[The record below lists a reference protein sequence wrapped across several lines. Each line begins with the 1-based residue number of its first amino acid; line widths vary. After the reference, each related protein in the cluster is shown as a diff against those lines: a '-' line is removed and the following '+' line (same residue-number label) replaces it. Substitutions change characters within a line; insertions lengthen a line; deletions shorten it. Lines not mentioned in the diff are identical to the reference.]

1 MERNRIRDCQ
11 SEREQRA
18 ALRANILQ
26 YGRMLGWPAHTAI
39 TFTERLARRPWK
51 RCTGDQLATAL
62 DDLQA
67 IHQAFAERRRVG
79 QARAE
84 ATIACAADQGGGL
97 VDRSS

>member
-1 MERNRIRDCQ
+1 MERNRIRDGQ

-18 ALRANILQ
+18 ELRADVLQ

-51 RCTGDQLATAL
+51 RCTGDQLTAVL

-67 IHQAFAERRRVG
+67 IHQAFAERGRS
-79 QARAE
+79 APTRAE
-84 ATIACAADQGGGL
+84 AAMAHATDQGGDR